1 MSLNVPTHFAQEYT
15 SLVQLKLQQQ
25 GSRLRNAVM
34 VGGHVGKAAVAVEQV
49 GAVNARKRTS
59 RHADTPIID
68 TPADKRWVF
77 PTDYEWGDMVDR
89 QDRVRMIVDPTGA
102 YVTNGSSA
110 LGRAIDDEI
119 VDAFF
124 GDAKTGENGTDTTTF
139 PSAQIVAVTEGAAA
153 ATGLNIKKLKVAR
166 RILMENN
173 VDVAND
179 RLYCAVTAQQHENL
193 LNEIQ
198 VTSQD
203 FNTQPVLVDGL
214 ISRFLGFDFIH
225 TELLEADGNAYRRV
239 AAWAHSGMHIGV
251 FDEIDAQVY
260 PRPDKSNNIQVLV
273 QGTFGATRLEEGK
286 VVEIKCAEA

>member
-1 MSLNVPTHFAQEYT
+1 MSLNGPTHNAQEYT
-15 SLVQLKLQQQ
+15 SLVQLKLQQM
-25 GSRLRNAVM
+25 GSRLRAAVM
-34 VGGHVGKAAVAVEQV
+34 AGSHVGKAAVAVEQV
-49 GAVNARKRTS
+49 GAVTVRKRGS

-89 QDRVRMIVDPTGA
+89 LDRVRMIVDPTGA
-102 YVTNGSSA
+102 YVSNGSNA
-110 LGRAIDDEI
+110 LGRAMDAEI
-119 VDAFF
+119 AAAFF
-124 GDAKTGENGTDTTTF
+124 GTAKTGENGTDTTAF
-139 PSAQIVAVTEGAAA
+139 PAAQVVAVDVGGTA

-166 RILMENN
+166 RILMENE
-173 VDVAND
+173 VDVVND
-179 RLYCAVTAQQHENL
+179 RLYCAVTARQHENL

-203 FNTQPVLVDGL
+203 FNSQPVLVDGM
-214 ISRFLGFDFIH
+214 ISRFLGFDFVH
-225 TELLEADGNAYRRV
+225 TELLGVDGNDYYRV
-239 AAWAHSGMHIGV
+239 AAWAHSGMHLGI

-286 VVEIKCAEA
+286 VVEIKCDES